1 MRPVIFSFGSIDI
14 YAYGLMLALAFLVC
28 TLVARAEALRRG
40 LKADLVY
47 DVALGAAVGGILGAR
62 FFYVAYYWELYAAS
76 PLRAL
81 AVWEGGLV
89 FYGGLFGGATIVLAI
104 AYLKNYSLEELA
116 HLVGLVLPL
125 GIAITRIGCFLNGCC
140 YGKPTQLPWGV
151 VFPGLGGITRH
162 PTQLYELLYALFI
175 FIFLWVFKDKLK
187 RGYPLAYFLV
197 LYSFCRFFNEFLRA
211 NPSFLWGLTGS
222 QVVSLIIFFASLTFL
237 TYNRV
242 FQASGRRKET

>member
-1 MRPVIFSFGSIDI
+1 MKPVIFSFGSIDI
-14 YAYGLMLALAFLVC
+14 YAYGLMLALAFLVG
-28 TLVARAEALRRG
+28 TLVARTEALRRG
-40 LKADLVY
+40 LKVDLVY
-47 DVALGAAVGGILGAR
+47 DVALGAAVGGIVGAR
-62 FFYVAYYWELYAAS
+62 FFYVAYYWELYAAN

-89 FYGGLFGGATIVLAI
+89 FYGGLFGGATVVLAI
-104 AYLKNYSLEELA
+104 SYLKNYPLEDLA
-116 HLVGLVLPL
+116 DLVGLVLPL

-151 VFPGLGGITRH
+151 VFPGLGEVARH
-162 PTQLYELLYALFI
+162 PTQIYELLYTLII
-175 FIFLWVFKDKLK
+175 FIFLWVFKDRLK
-187 RGYPLAYFLV
+187 RGHLFAYFLV
-197 LYSFCRFFNEFLRA
+197 FYSFCRFFNEFLRV

-242 FQASGRRKET
+242 FQTGERREET